1 MVRTSSL
8 AALLTFLTFFGAGL
22 LMVVSFL
29 VVGGL
34 GSMIPFADGF
44 SIVLSLI
51 VLLPLTKRL
60 LISIGVSEGDARKL
74 ALLVGLL
81 SVLVFYMTIPRACG
95 WCR

>member
-1 MVRTSSL
+1 MRASPL

-29 VVGGL
+29 VIGGL
-34 GSMIPFADGF
+34 GSVIPFADNLT
-44 SIVLSLI
+44 IVLSLM

-60 LISIGVSEGDARKL
+60 LMVFGLDEDSSRKL

-81 SVLVFYMTIPRACG
+81 SVLVFYMTIPGACG